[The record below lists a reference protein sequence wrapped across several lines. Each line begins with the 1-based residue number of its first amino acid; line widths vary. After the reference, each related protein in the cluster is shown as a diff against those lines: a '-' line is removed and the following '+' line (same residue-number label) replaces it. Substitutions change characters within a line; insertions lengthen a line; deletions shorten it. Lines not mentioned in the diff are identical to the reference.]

1 MVCCGL
7 TTVDVT
13 QVVER
18 VPGPDEK
25 VVASSLAVEVGG
37 PAANAARTAA
47 ALGAP
52 TTLLTALGTGALAGL
67 ARAELA
73 TAGVTVLDLA
83 DDGAPPVS
91 TVLVTRRTGER
102 AVVSTNA
109 VGRRVAA
116 PPPDA
121 LDGAGALLVDGHL
134 LGAQVSLAT
143 AARARGAAVI
153 LDGGSW
159 KDGLEALLAHVDL
172 AVLSADLV
180 PPGLTRTVRT
190 LDDDTVLAAVARLG
204 PALVARSHGG
214 GPVAVLHD
222 GARTELSVPAVEVVD
237 TLGAGDVLHGATAAA
252 LAAGA
257 TWPDALGEG
266 IAVASRSVQHPG
278 ALGWAATGART
289 RSDLPGGSG

>member
-7 TTVDVT
+7 TTIDVT

-37 PAANAARTAA
+37 PAANGARTAA

-52 TTLLTALGTGALAGL
+52 TTLVTALGAGGLADL

-73 TAGVTVLDLA
+73 AAGVTVLDLA
-83 DDGAPPVS
+83 DDGDPPVS
-91 TVLVTRRTGER
+91 TVLVTRGTGER

-116 PPPDA
+116 PPPDV

-134 LGAQVSLAT
+134 LGAQVRLAE
-143 AARARGAAVI
+143 AARAAGTAVI

-180 PPGLTRTVRT
+180 PPGAASTAGTP
-190 LDDDTVLAAVARLG
+190 DDDAVLAAVARLG

-222 GARTELSVPAVEVVD
+222 GARTKLSVPAVEVVD

-252 LAAGA
+252 LAAGEP
-257 TWPDALGEG
+257 WLDALASGVT
-266 IAVASRSVQHPG
+266 VASRSVQHPG
-278 ALGWAATGART
+278 ALGWAAAAART
-289 RSDLPGGSG
+289 SADRPAGSG